1 MLQSQT
7 LIYKTGKLLIF
18 IFLIVRPTFSFSQ
31 SKAEIEIRRL
41 ENYWAELLDK
51 SDTISLSKVWSRDYI
66 VNNPAGKII
75 TGKDIFGFI
84 RNGQKFPAYERVI
97 ESVTF
102 SDNIAIVMG
111 KEISKSNK
119 NNLVNDQKIIRRF
132 TNIWVKSK
140 KEWKL
145 VARQTTNIT
154 TL

>member
-1 MLQSQT
+1 
-7 LIYKTGKLLIF
+7 
-18 IFLIVRPTFSFSQ
+18 
-31 SKAEIEIRRL
+31 
-41 ENYWAELLDK
+41 
-51 SDTISLSKVWSRDYI
+51 
-66 VNNPAGKII
+66 
-75 TGKDIFGFI
+75 
-84 RNGQKFPAYERVI
+84 
-97 ESVTF
+97 
-102 SDNIAIVMG
+102 MG